1 MQTIYLCE
9 MSPLKMLGDCNIL
22 PRSHSDNP
30 GLKCDTTHKLEETRV
45 NIFNSSTLWLTHL
58 YTNLNFSCSF
68 FRHIYSILT
77 IKQS

>member
-22 PRSHSDNP
+22 PRSHSDNS

-45 NIFNSSTLWLTHL
+45 NIFNSSSLLTL
-58 YTNLNFSCSF
+58 LNKDLNCSCLCFKDYIPYISK
-68 FRHIYSILT
+68 IL
-77 IKQS
+77 